1 MTMNDN
7 EETMNVNE
15 AICTIQRLRGE
26 LYAMAQRAE
35 KAEKE
40 LKACKRELYRR
51 TTPAAR
57 RV

>member
-1 MTMNDN
+1 MNDN